1 MTVSETAPSTGLR
14 RQLVKLRNLAQPFFL
29 PLDQASGW
37 QFAGLLVALLFCVG
51 GLVLVALT
59 GLTELFEKL
68 LAAFG
73 FEKARTVGSHRQYVH
88 PKLSR
93 PFPVQPSG
101 KDAKRY
107 QVREFLELVEEHGLY
122 IEP

>member
-1 MTVSETAPSTGLR
+1 MTRPD
-14 RQLVKLRNLAQPFFL
+14 KLYAK
-29 PLDQASGW
+29 
-37 QFAGLLVALLFCVG
+37 LLSNPRAAISFRD
-51 GLVLVALT
+51 
-59 GLTELFEKL
+59 FEKL

-73 FEKARTVGSHRQYVH
+73 FENARAVGSHRQYVH
-88 PKLSR
+88 PKLNR
-93 PFPVQPSG
+93 PFPVQPTG